1 MVRFRFER
9 ATSVRSGEHTGFWSR
24 CHRSSP
30 PLIPTF
36 VHRDKE
42 GGEGGGSTKSSLP
55 PRPNEVASGR
65 CAFSPDGIALTKRRK
80 TVYTDDASARMS
92 DVASLLAEN
101 ENGVGTWGCTGVPQP
116 YIKGDGGTSRL
127 NGSSVREGSY
137 VDVSGW
143 QQRQTSQ

>member
-1 MVRFRFER
+1 MQQASGR
-9 ATSVRSGEHTGFWSR
+9 ASTRVFGHAVID
-24 CHRSSP
+24 P
-30 PLIPTF
+30 PLPLFQRLSIVT
-36 VHRDKE
+36 RR